1 MLSGGSKGSI
11 RKNELISILTGTASA
26 SAPAFINTSHKIS
39 VHRCIPNEPCQRS
52 FIELFKKLIMAFN
65 SSLFLTKFHLK
76 VRQSFGY
83 ASAVHSG

>member
-39 VHRCIPNEPCQRS
+39 VHRCISNEPCQRS
-52 FIELFKKLIMAFN
+52 SIQLFTKTDHGFQQFTIFN
-65 SSLFLTKFHLK
+65 KIPS
-76 VRQSFGY
+76 
-83 ASAVHSG
+83 